1 MAFQVHLHVLYFCP
15 YLSLR
20 RLKGEHVELSGA
32 EILVRSL
39 KDEGVE
45 FLFGY
50 PGGSVLHIYDALYR
64 QDDVKHILVRHEQA
78 ATHAADGY
86 ARATGK
92 PGVVLVTSGPG
103 ATNAVT
109 GIATAYM
116 DSIPMVVI
124 TGQVPSAV
132 IGSDAFQEVDAVG
145 ITRPCVKHNFLV
157 KDVTK
162 LAETIKKA
170 FYVATTG
177 RPGPVVIDVPKDMTD
192 PAIKIPYH
200 YPDKVTMRSY
210 QPTVKGHSGQ
220 IKRAVD
226 LLLTAKK
233 PMIYS
238 GGGVVLGNAS
248 DELSTFVRH
257 LGYPITQT
265 LMGLGA
271 YPASDPQNLG
281 MLGMHGTYE
290 ANMAMHD
297 CDVLIA
303 IGARFDDRV
312 TGKIAE
318 FCPEAKIIHIDIDPS
333 SISKTITVDIPIVG
347 DVAGVLQEMNHLLQ
361 TGKKEP
367 KKKALA
373 EWWKTINAWRATNC
387 MNFDRNSDQIK
398 PQHAIE
404 LLHELTGGEAYITSD
419 VGQHQMWAAQYYGF
433 DKPNR
438 WINSGGL
445 GTMGFGLP
453 AAMGVQLAYPEATVA
468 CVTGEGSIQ
477 MCIQELSTC
486 LQYGLPIKIIALNNR
501 YLGMVRQ
508 WQEFFYE
515 NRYSSSYM
523 ESLPDF
529 VKLAESYGHVGI
541 RIEDPKDLKAE
552 LERGFAMKDRLVFFD
567 IVTDQTENV
576 YPMIRAGMAH
586 NEMHLSPHGGELP
599 QDPQRELS

>member
-1 MAFQVHLHVLYFCP
+1 M
-15 YLSLR
+15 
-20 RLKGEHVELSGA
+20 ELSGG
-32 EILVRSL
+32 EILIRCL

-45 FLFGY
+45 YLFGY
-50 PGGSVLHIYDALYR
+50 PGGAVLHIYDAIYR

-86 ARATGK
+86 ARATGR
-92 PGVVLVTSGPG
+92 PGVVIVTSGPG

-109 GIATAYM
+109 GIATAFM

-124 TGQVPSAV
+124 TGQVATAN

-157 KDVTK
+157 KDLSK
-162 LAETIKKA
+162 LAETVKKA
-170 FYVATTG
+170 FHVATTG
-177 RPGPVVIDVPKDMTD
+177 RPGPVVIDVPKDITD

-200 YPDKVTMRSY
+200 YPDEIKMRSY
-210 QPTVKGHSGQ
+210 DPVLEGDPEQ

-233 PMIYS
+233 PMIYT
-238 GGGVVLGNAS
+238 GGGVILGNGS
-248 DELSTFVRH
+248 DELRTLVK
-257 LGYPITQT
+257 LLAYPVTTT
-265 LMGLGA
+265 LMGLGSIP
-271 YPASDPQNLG
+271 YDNEQFLG

-290 ANMAMHD
+290 ANMAMHE
-297 CDVLIA
+297 CDVLFA

-318 FCPEAKIIHIDIDPS
+318 FCPNAKIIHIDIDPS
-333 SISKTITVDIPIVG
+333 SISKTITVDVPIVG
-347 DVAGVLQEMNHLLQ
+347 DVAGVLHEMSKLLQ
-361 TGKKEP
+361 SVGRESNKKELD
-367 KKKALA
+367 A
-373 EWWKTINAWRATNC
+373 WWKIINGWRAVDC
-387 MNFDRNSDQIK
+387 MTYDRGTDMIK
-398 PQHAIE
+398 PQAAVE
-404 LLHELTGGEAYITSD
+404 LLHEITAGDAYVTSD

-433 DKPNR
+433 SKPKR

-453 AAMGVQLAYPEATVA
+453 AAMGVQLAYPDETVV

-486 LQYGLPIKIIALNNR
+486 LQYGLPIKIISLNNR

-515 NRYSSSYM
+515 NRYSNSYM

-529 VKLAESYGHVGI
+529 VKLAESYGHVGM
-541 RIEDPKDLKAE
+541 RVERPEDLKPMMEKA
-552 LERGFAMKDRLVFFD
+552 FAMKDRLVFMD
-567 IVTDQTENV
+567 IVTDQAENV
-576 YPMIRAGMAH
+576 YPMIMAGKAH
-586 NEMHLSPHGGELP
+586 NEMHMSPNCEIP
-599 QDPQRELS
+599 QSPQSPERELS